1 MMNGG
6 VATMSPVQRA
16 YKRPRARNN
25 VESGLKAAAYLTAA
39 QRSIGPYIKSS
50 LSANAIESGVPEGML
65 ARLDKQFV
73 QVIANGTKSLGSLLF
88 DADASYQVGE
98 SFGQYLSTAGK
109 FGVGVGA
116 ILALQKTQ
124 DMIQGQPEYE
134 QAVAAIGGIGD
145 VARGISTGDPFTTL
159 SGLHSASTAVNEFV
173 DDNEEEDF
181 EYDYG
186 KIGYEVNS
194 KGQPMSKVPIAMG
207 GTPYSEFDVK
217 GKHQHL
223 GGAAIGA
230 PAERSYG
237 PVYMGDFY
245 YPAKS

>member
-50 LSANAIESGVPEGML
+50 ISATALENGVPEGML

-73 QVIANGTKSLGSLLF
+73 QVIADGSVVLGSLLF
-88 DADASYQVGE
+88 RPSTAYQFGE
-98 SFGQYLSTAGK
+98 NFGRTLSTAGK
-109 FGVGVGA
+109 FGVGLGA

-134 QAVAAIGGIGD
+134 QATATLGGIGD
-145 VARGISTGDPFTTL
+145 VAWGVATGDPF
-159 SGLHSASTAVNEFV
+159 SAVRGVSSISTAVNEFV

-194 KGQPMSKVPIAMG
+194 KGQPVSKVPIAMG